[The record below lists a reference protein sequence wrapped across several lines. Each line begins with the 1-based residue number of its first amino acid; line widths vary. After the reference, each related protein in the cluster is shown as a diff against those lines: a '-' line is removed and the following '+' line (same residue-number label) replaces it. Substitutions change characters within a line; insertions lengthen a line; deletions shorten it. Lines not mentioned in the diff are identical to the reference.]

1 MLNFFILCIYKLK
14 LKYKEKTMNMFN
26 MIKQARQLQSK
37 IKETQKNLN
46 KSIIEGSAGNNSV
59 VITMTGDQK
68 LKSVTINPE
77 NIKNNNWERELLLCE
92 TTRNVVKCHQHLLDV
107 N

>member
-1 MLNFFILCIYKLK
+1 
-14 LKYKEKTMNMFN
+14 MNMFN

-77 NIKNNNWERELLLCE
+77 NIKNNKELEKLIFQAMNDTLEKSKKLLAE
-92 TTRNVVKCHQHLLDV
+92 QMSTATGGLNIPGLT
-107 N
+107 

>member
-1 MLNFFILCIYKLK
+1 
-14 LKYKEKTMNMFN
+14 MNMFN

-77 NIKNNNWERELLLCE
+77 NIKNNKELEKLIFQAMNDTLEKSKKLLAE
-92 TTRNVVKCHQHLLDV
+92 QMSNATGGLNIPGLT
-107 N
+107 

>member
-1 MLNFFILCIYKLK
+1 
-14 LKYKEKTMNMFN
+14 MNMFN

-77 NIKNNNWERELLLCE
+77 NIKNNKELEKLIFQAMNDTLE
-92 TTRNVVKCHQHLLDV
+92 KSKKLVAEQMSNATGGLNIPGLT
-107 N
+107 

>member
-1 MLNFFILCIYKLK
+1 
-14 LKYKEKTMNMFN
+14 MNMFN
-26 MIKQARQLQSK
+26 MIKQAMQLQSK

-77 NIKNNNWERELLLCE
+77 NIKNNKELEKLIFQAMNDTLEKSKKLLAEQMSNATGGLNIPCL
-92 TTRNVVKCHQHLLDV
+92 T
-107 N
+107 

>member
-1 MLNFFILCIYKLK
+1 
-14 LKYKEKTMNMFN
+14 MNMFN

-68 LKSVTINPE
+68 LKAVTINPE
-77 NIKNNNWERELLLCE
+77 NIKNNKELEKLIFQAMNDTLEKSKKLLAE
-92 TTRNVVKCHQHLLDV
+92 QMSNATGGLNIPGLT
-107 N
+107 

>member
-1 MLNFFILCIYKLK
+1 
-14 LKYKEKTMNMFN
+14 MNMFN

-77 NIKNNNWERELLLCE
+77 NIKNNKELEILIFQAMNDTLEKSKKLLAE
-92 TTRNVVKCHQHLLDV
+92 QMSNATGGLNIPGLT
-107 N
+107 

>member
-1 MLNFFILCIYKLK
+1 
-14 LKYKEKTMNMFN
+14 MNMFN

-77 NIKNNNWERELLLCE
+77 NIKNNKELEKLIFQAMNDTLEKSKKLLAPQMSNA
-92 TTRNVVKCHQHLLDV
+92 TGGLNIPGLT
-107 N
+107 

>member
-1 MLNFFILCIYKLK
+1 
-14 LKYKEKTMNMFN
+14 MNMFN

-77 NIKNNNWERELLLCE
+77 NIKNNKELEKLIFQAMNDTLE
-92 TTRNVVKCHQHLLDV
+92 KSKKLVAEQMSNATGGLSIPGLT
-107 N
+107 